1 LLRNKFTINTWTK
14 GGVGTVKPSLRPRP
28 RTVRTT
34 FTLYGSSSDLFIIEL
49 CIYSRILSGQNVLL
63 LNDVKNIFD
72 TSCNQFFASVNVTR
86 VDSWAHVSVTAFA
99 KGGTCWSGDSIPPP
113 NLIGRM
119 WCISYLMLVNSNP
132 IWHKAH
138 LPSYLTITSLRR
150 PVV

>member
-1 LLRNKFTINTWTK
+1 MSARSNRLFDLVPEPCVRLSPYTAPPQTYLLSNFVFTVEYYLDKMCYCWMMLRTSSTPLAINSSHRLM
-14 GGVGTVKPSLRPRP
+14 SLESIAEL
-28 RTVRTT
+28 
-34 FTLYGSSSDLFIIEL
+34 TLVWQPLQ
-49 CIYSRILSGQNVLL
+49 R
-63 LNDVKNIFD
+63 
-72 TSCNQFFASVNVTR
+72 
-86 VDSWAHVSVTAFA
+86 
-99 KGGTCWSGDSIPPP
+99 GGTCWSGDSIPPP